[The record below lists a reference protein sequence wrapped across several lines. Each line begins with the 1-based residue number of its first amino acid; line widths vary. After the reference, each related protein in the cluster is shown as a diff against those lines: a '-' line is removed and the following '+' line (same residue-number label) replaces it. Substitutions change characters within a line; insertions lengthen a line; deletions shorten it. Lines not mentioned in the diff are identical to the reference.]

1 MDFTKTFEDF
11 LATQNAQ
18 ISTSNFFINLFIA
31 AVLAYILGL
40 VYGKYGS
47 SISNRKSFGN
57 NFILIATTTMI
68 IITIVKS
75 SLALSL
81 GLVGAL
87 SIVRFRSA
95 IKEPEELAY
104 LFLTISIGLGMGAD
118 QKKIILLGFAFVVGI
133 IILRGYFAGKNTES
147 NLLLTVSSG
156 IPQELSISKV
166 ISTLEKHCTSVDLK
180 RVDENKDFLEA
191 SFIVGFNN
199 FQDFESIQQGLK
211 SLDSSIGI
219 SFVDNKRLL
228 V

>member
-31 AVLAYILGL
+31 AVLAYLLGL

-156 IPQELSISKV
+156 IPQELSISK
-166 ISTLEKHCTSVDLK
+166 IINTLEQHCTSVDLK